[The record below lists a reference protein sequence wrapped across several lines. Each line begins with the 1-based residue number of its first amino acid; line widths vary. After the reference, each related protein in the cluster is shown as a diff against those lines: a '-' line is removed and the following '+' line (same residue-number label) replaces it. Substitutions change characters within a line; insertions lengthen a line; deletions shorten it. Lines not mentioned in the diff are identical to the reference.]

1 MQLDNPITYKNH
13 FFKIQSIAIIGASDK
28 PGLGR
33 IVFSQIIKNFN
44 GGIYP
49 INSNYEYIMNH
60 KCYKNLLDIPEKI
73 DLAVIITF
81 NKNLTDLIDEIRK
94 KSIKNIILVPLFFK
108 VQTQKKQER
117 ELISISKKYNIQ
129 VLDLAFLR
137 EIYFNQNSIINSNHI
152 RLRKKGNIALIS
164 QSDRICS
171 ILLTE
176 NINIGFSRI
185 FYIKNKVN
193 LDESELLELL
203 IDDPKTKVIMMYLE
217 NINNIQ
223 RFKEVT
229 KIITKEKNKPIFI
242 LKTNNARSEDTIIN
256 QNLIKN
262 YDKFCEELFND
273 CGIIQVHNFQDLLN
287 LSLVFSSQPF
297 PNSGSKIAIIS
308 NIRELAI
315 LSYEIYLK
323 LKLERNV
330 NNQINIVEYI
340 DINSFVKIVLEILKD
355 PQFGSIIVI
364 CGPSLSIKYIE
375 LAKQLV
381 NLSQLTNK
389 TILSSFFGISKIDQ
403 VKKIFT
409 KAKIPFFH
417 YPESA
422 ISSLK
427 FMYEFQEWRNNLTL
441 DSVYQLIDWLER

>member
-13 FFKIQSIAIIGASDK
+13 FFKIKSIAIIGASDN

-33 IVFSQIIKNFN
+33 IIFSRIIKNFN
-44 GGIYP
+44 GNIYP
-49 INSNYEYIMNH
+49 INSNCDYMMNY
-60 KCYKNLLDIPEKI
+60 KCYKNLLDIPEKV
-73 DLAVIITF
+73 DLAVIIAF
-81 NKNLTDLIDEIRK
+81 NKNLSDLIDEIRK

-108 VQTQKKQER
+108 GQTQKKQER
-117 ELISISKKYNIQ
+117 ELISIAKKYNIQ
-129 VLDLAFLR
+129 VLELAFLR
-137 EIYFNQNSIINSNHI
+137 EMYFNHDSIINSNHKI
-152 RLRKKGNIALIS
+152 LQKKGNIALIS

-171 ILLTE
+171 ILLSE
-176 NINIGFSRI
+176 NINIGFSRV
-185 FYIKNKVN
+185 FCIKNKIN
-193 LDESELLELL
+193 LDENELLELL
-203 IDDPKTKVIMMYLE
+203 IDDPKTKVIIMYLE
-217 NINNIQ
+217 NITNIQ

-242 LKTNNARSEDTIIN
+242 LKTNNALSEDNIIN
-256 QNLIKN
+256 QNLVKN
-262 YDKFCEELFND
+262 YDRFCKELFND

-287 LSLVFSSQPF
+287 LSLVFSSQPL
-297 PNSGSKIAIIS
+297 PNSGTKIAIIS

-315 LSYEIYLK
+315 LSYEIYIK

-330 NNQINIVEYI
+330 NNQITIAEYI

-355 PQFGSIIVI
+355 PKFGSIIVI

-381 NLSQLTNK
+381 NLSQLSKK

-409 KAKIPFFH
+409 KAKIPFFY
-417 YPESA
+417 YPELA
-422 ISSLK
+422 INSLK

-441 DSVYQLIDWLER
+441 DSVYQLIDWLEK